1 VIAARNSALRFG
13 SLAVVCGLLAGCGLF
28 GDEKEVDVDA
38 PMELAEFTASL
49 PVSEVWDLD
58 AGDGLSSSA
67 PNLKPFFIDGE
78 LWVADYEG
86 DVRVVNAESG
96 RVERSFSLEMDLS
109 SGPAVFGDSVLFG
122 TLDGQAVRVDRT
134 TGTVLWRTQLSSEIL
149 STPILRDGI
158 VVARCIDGRI
168 FGLDEETGRRAWI
181 YDRSVPLL
189 TVRGNSDLLV
199 RGGQVFIGYDDGT
212 VTALRVADGE
222 RLWEQRVSI
231 PEGRSEL
238 ERLSDIDG
246 PLAIVGG
253 DLYAVTRH
261 GRMASL
267 ALDSGRIQWVKDI
280 ASDSGVS
287 IARTRLAATDI
298 DDTVWMVD
306 RLSGA
311 TVWQNE
317 TLQRRDLTRP
327 VFQGR
332 FVVVADREGYL
343 HWLDA
348 ETGELAARERFGKN
362 APASAPLVIGN
373 VVYQLDREGRLS
385 AWRAGAQR

>member
-1 VIAARNSALRFG
+1 MTLELRTLRTGVWAAA
-13 SLAVVCGLLAGCGLF
+13 AAILLSGCGLF
-28 GDEKEVDVDA
+28 DQKDDEAEA
-38 PMELAEFTASL
+38 PMELVEFSASL
-49 PVSEVWDLD
+49 PVEAVWDTR
-58 AGDGLSSSA
+58 AGDGLDRSA

-78 LWVADYEG
+78 VWVADHEG
-86 DVRVVNAESG
+86 SVHVIDAESG
-96 RVERSFSLEMDLS
+96 RTLRQFDLDLELA
-109 SGPAVFGDSVLFG
+109 SGPAVYGESVLFG
-122 TLDGQAVRVDRT
+122 TIDGQAVHVDRAS
-134 TGTVLWRTQLSSEIL
+134 GDILWRTQLSSEIL
-149 STPILRDGI
+149 ALPVLRDGL
-158 VVARCIDGRI
+158 VVARCIDGRV
-168 FGLDEETGRRAWI
+168 FGLDAETGLREWI
-181 YDRSVPLL
+181 FDRSVPLL
-189 TVRGNSDLLV
+189 TLRGNSDPLV
-199 RGGQVFIGYDDGT
+199 RGGQVFIGYDDGS
-212 VTALRVADGE
+212 VVALRIADGQ

-267 ALDSGRIQWVKDI
+267 ALESGRIQWVKDI

-287 IARTRLAATDI
+287 ISRTRLATTDV
-298 DDTVWMVD
+298 DDVVWMVD

-317 TLQRRDLTRP
+317 TLKRRHLTRP
-327 VFQGR
+327 VFQGG

-348 ETGELAARERFGKN
+348 DSGELAARERFGKD
-362 APASAPLVIGN
+362 APAAPPLVIGN
-373 VVYQLDREGRLS
+373 TLYVLDRDGRLS

>member
-1 VIAARNSALRFG
+1 MIVAFRYASILAIA
-13 SLAVVCGLLAGCGLF
+13 GLLAGCGLF
-28 GDEKEVDVDA
+28 GDEKEGDAEA
-38 PMELAEFTASL
+38 PMELVEFTASL
-49 PVSEVWDLD
+49 PVSSLWDVD

-67 PNLKPFFIDGE
+67 PNLKPFYIDGE
-78 LWVADYEG
+78 LWVADHRGEL
-86 DVRVVNAESG
+86 RVIDAESG
-96 RVERSFSLEMDLS
+96 RVLRSFSLDMELA
-109 SGPAVFGDSVLFG
+109 SGPSVAGNSVLVG
-122 TLDGQAVRVDRT
+122 TIDGQAVHIDRE
-134 TGTVLWRTQLSSEIL
+134 TGAVRWRTQLSSEL
-149 STPILRDGI
+149 LAMPILRDGI
-158 VVARCIDGRI
+158 VIARCIDGRI
-168 FGLDEETGRRAWI
+168 FGIEEASGRRAWI

-189 TVRGNSDLLV
+189 TVRGNSDPLV

-212 VTALRVADGE
+212 VTALRISDGE

-246 PLAIVGG
+246 PMAIVGG

-267 ALDSGRIQWVKDI
+267 ALDTGRIQWVKEI

-287 IARTRLAATDI
+287 IARTQLASTDI
-298 DDTVWMVD
+298 EDTVWLVD

-317 TLQRRDLTRP
+317 SLQRRDLTRP

-332 FVVVADREGYL
+332 FVVVADGEGYL

-348 ETGELAARERFGKN
+348 ETGELAARERFGKK

-373 VVYQLDREGRLS
+373 TVYQLDRDGRLS

>member
-1 VIAARNSALRFG
+1 MIAALR
-13 SLAVVCGLLAGCGLF
+13 SLLILVCCGMLAGCGLF
-28 GDEKEVDVDA
+28 GDEKDEDAEA
-38 PMELAEFTASL
+38 PMELVDFTPSL
-49 PVSEVWDLD
+49 PVASLWDID
-58 AGDGLSSSA
+58 TGDGLSASA
-67 PNLKPFFIDGE
+67 PNLKPFYIDGE
-78 LWVADYEG
+78 LWVADHRGELRAI
-86 DVRVVNAESG
+86 DAESG
-96 RVERSFSLEMDLS
+96 RVVRSFALDMELA
-109 SGPAVFGDSVLFG
+109 SGPSVFG
-122 TLDGQAVRVDRT
+122 
-134 TGTVLWRTQLSSEIL
+134 GTVLVGTIDGQVVRIDRESGAIQWRTQLSSEVL
-149 STPILRDGI
+149 AMPILRDGI
-158 VVARCIDGRI
+158 VIARCIDGRI
-168 FGLDEETGRRAWI
+168 FGIEEESGRRAWI

-189 TVRGNSDLLV
+189 TVRGNSDPLV

-212 VTALRVADGE
+212 VTALRVSDGE

-253 DLYAVTRH
+253 DLYGVTRH

-267 ALDSGRIQWVKDI
+267 ALDTGRIQWVKEI

-287 IARTRLAATDI
+287 IARTQLASTDI

-317 TLQRRDLTRP
+317 SLQRRDLTRP

-348 ETGELAARERFGKN
+348 ETGELAARERFGKKP
-362 APASAPLVIGN
+362 PASAPLVIGN
-373 VVYQLDREGRLS
+373 TLYILDRDGRLS

>member
-1 VIAARNSALRFG
+1 MIPARRSLLVLLCCAAL
-13 SLAVVCGLLAGCGLF
+13 VGCGVF
-28 GDEKEVDVDA
+28 GDDKEDDAEA
-38 PMELAEFTASL
+38 PMELVEFTASL
-49 PVSEVWDLD
+49 PVSSLWDVD
-58 AGDGLSSSA
+58 AGAGLSASA
-67 PNLKPFFIDGE
+67 PNLKPFYIDGE
-78 LWVADYEG
+78 LWVADHHGEIRVIDAEG
-86 DVRVVNAESG
+86 G
-96 RVERSFSLEMDLS
+96 RVLRSFSLDMELA
-109 SGPAVFGDSVLFG
+109 SGPSVFGTSVLVG
-122 TLDGQAVRVDRT
+122 TLDGQAVRIDRAS
-134 TGTVLWRTQLSSEIL
+134 GSVVWRTQLSSEL
-149 STPILRDGI
+149 LALPILRDGI
-158 VVARCIDGRI
+158 VIARCIDGRI
-168 FGLDEETGRRAWI
+168 FGIEEASGRRVWI

-189 TVRGNSDLLV
+189 TVRGNSDPLV

-212 VTALRVADGE
+212 VTALRIADGE

-246 PLAIVGG
+246 PMAIVGG

-267 ALDSGRIQWVKDI
+267 ALDTGRIQWVKDI

-287 IARTRLAATDI
+287 ISRTQMAATDI
-298 DDTVWMVD
+298 DDTVWLVD

-317 TLQRRDLTRP
+317 SLQRRDLTRP

-332 FVVVADREGYL
+332 FVVVADGEGYL

-348 ETGELAARERFGKN
+348 ETGEMAARERFGKK
-362 APASAPLVIGN
+362 APAGAPLVIGN
-373 VVYQLDREGRLS
+373 TLYILDRDGRLS